1 MFYIGVVSKMK
12 KYVDFV
18 FKNKKAL
25 FVVFIILN
33 LVSIYGITRVKLNT
47 DFSLFST
54 NDSIYEQRLAEMEDT
69 FGSIEQMTV
78 LIEHDAFT
86 NDIKDDFILIQQA
99 FTQLDHVRFVEGV
112 TPETINLGGID
123 MSTSDI
129 DATQLE
135 TFYFTKLDEFSP
147 MKLID
152 GKYYSSFT
160 LIITED
166 FSRSDLKSV
175 EKILDDYDYTFYIA
189 GDIYNQFKVIDY
201 ILTIL
206 LILPPLTI
214 VVILSVFRWQIG
226 AFKPTILS
234 VLPAAIGSIWTF
246 GIIGFLGNEISILTA
261 VVPIFII
268 VIGSADG
275 LHFTSHFQEA
285 LMEGLNRREAMTR
298 TLKVVG
304 IPMIITTLTSM
315 AGFLS
320 LLSIDT
326 SSIIDLS
333 VFATVGIFLA
343 GIATWYVLPL
353 ILSNDID
360 VLPKHHKEKKINI
373 SKGLKKVWGLPSLV
387 ATFLLIVVSAFF
399 IPNINNEFNMLSLYK
414 SYTVVSKNAE
424 KLQEVNGGS
433 IPLYIEIE
441 PDDQV
446 ISLASLDQ
454 VDQFVSQLESLE
466 EVDHIMNPYRML
478 EILYNMQYD
487 GDIPSNFVLQAIYQN
502 VSLAEDNIFNNMVNV
517 DENKIRLLVFP
528 SNMQNATLGVIEDQV
543 DSSGINANI
552 TGVQYL
558 LRDLNV
564 SISSMQINSILLA
577 LGVVLLMLCIS
588 LRSIKIA
595 LLSIIP
601 IMVTVVAIYGVMGMT
616 GIPLNITTVIIF
628 SISIGVGIDYAV
640 HYSSV
645 YKMYLNETKDSP
657 KSAQLAFKNVSRHVI
672 ANALGISLGLSV
684 LMLSPLTIHLN
695 VSILMWV
702 GMIVSVFVTLTF
714 LPFIFS
720 IKKHETGENND

>member
-1 MFYIGVVSKMK
+1 
-12 KYVDFV
+12 
-18 FKNKKAL
+18 
-25 FVVFIILN
+25 
-33 LVSIYGITRVKLNT
+33 
-47 DFSLFST
+47 
-54 NDSIYEQRLAEMEDT
+54 
-69 FGSIEQMTV
+69 
-78 LIEHDAFT
+78 
-86 NDIKDDFILIQQA
+86 
-99 FTQLDHVRFVEGV
+99 
-112 TPETINLGGID
+112 
-123 MSTSDI
+123 
-129 DATQLE
+129 
-135 TFYFTKLDEFSP
+135 
-147 MKLID
+147 
-152 GKYYSSFT
+152 
-160 LIITED
+160 
-166 FSRSDLKSV
+166 
-175 EKILDDYDYTFYIA
+175 
-189 GDIYNQFKVIDY
+189 
-201 ILTIL
+201 
-206 LILPPLTI
+206 
-214 VVILSVFRWQIG
+214 SVFRWQIG

-387 ATFLLIVVSAFF
+387 ATLLLIIVSAFF

-528 SNMQNATLGVIEDQV
+528 SNMENATLGVIEDQV
-543 DSSGINANI
+543 DSSGIKANI

-564 SISSMQINSILLA
+564 SISSMQINSILL
-577 LGVVLLMLCIS
+577 
-588 LRSIKIA
+588 
-595 LLSIIP
+595 
-601 IMVTVVAIYGVMGMT
+601 
-616 GIPLNITTVIIF
+616 
-628 SISIGVGIDYAV
+628 
-640 HYSSV
+640 
-645 YKMYLNETKDSP
+645 
-657 KSAQLAFKNVSRHVI
+657 
-672 ANALGISLGLSV
+672 
-684 LMLSPLTIHLN
+684 
-695 VSILMWV
+695 
-702 GMIVSVFVTLTF
+702 
-714 LPFIFS
+714 
-720 IKKHETGENND
+720 